1 MAAFARSPSYRA
13 VRRRIRSDRLS
24 YGGASG
30 RKSSHAIKIPRT
42 SAARGQRLNA
52 TRPSRGVQRV
62 SGWYYDGR
70 GFREGTVG
78 WEDDVL
84 VEHRSGRSPEALE
97 EGLIIAGLWKAHTYL
112 CDAALTEELN

>member
-13 VRRRIRSDRLS
+13 VRRRIRSNRLS

-42 SAARGQRLNA
+42 SEARGQRLNA

-62 SGWYYDGR
+62 SGCDYAGR
-70 GFREGTVG
+70 GFGEGPVG
-78 WEDDVL
+78 GEDDVL
-84 VEHRSGRSPEALE
+84 VQVRTGRAPEALG
-97 EGLIIAGLWKAHTYL
+97 EGLTI
-112 CDAALTEELN
+112 